1 MRDIEVLSAKQTIV
15 LSSAFEKRARRY
27 GSLEYKKLQAVRCEN
42 PGYQEVI
49 RQFKKNHKQEHYA
62 GLTYDFMRWYILRV
76 EKKEDALAVLA
87 GLEYLISIS
96 KCHSAGKRYQTVKAW
111 FLNRYPEVEQFGS
124 DNKLLMQW
132 CESKIAAI
140 SINSNQDS
148 PEDNDPNS
156 ISCEQ
161 ENAA

>member
-1 MRDIEVLSAKQTIV
+1 
-15 LSSAFEKRARRY
+15 
-27 GSLEYKKLQAVRCEN
+27 
-42 PGYQEVI
+42 
-49 RQFKKNHKQEHYA
+49 
-62 GLTYDFMRWYILRV
+62 MRWYILRV
-76 EKKEDALAVLA
+76 EKKEDAPAVLE
-87 GLEYLISIS
+87 GLEYLIDIS
-96 KCHSAGKRYQTVKAW
+96 KCHSKGKRYQTVKAW

-140 SINSNQDS
+140 SNNSNQDS